1 VRFADA
7 LAPGAVL
14 LSHEE
19 PDGSLDAA
27 LGRGERPVTLLV
39 GPEAGFTEEEH
50 AAARAAGVPIA
61 TLGGAL
67 VLRTET
73 AAIAAAVLALD
84 RLGALAP
91 A

>member
-1 VRFADA
+1 MAFADA
-7 LAPGAVL
+7 LQPGAIL

-27 LGRGERPVTLLV
+27 IARTPHPIVLLI
-39 GPEAGFTEEEH
+39 GPEAGFLPAEH
-50 AAARAAGVPIA
+50 EAARAADVPIA
-61 TLGGAL
+61 TLGDL

-84 RLGALAP
+84 RLGALAR
-91 A
+91 